1 MKSTLVLFTLLCALT
16 AHAAPISTPSVQ
28 NVRFAQ
34 DISPTDLVTP
44 PKVLSHPAALYT
56 DEARRRGI
64 EGSVVVQAQFDE
76 YGSATVLKLI
86 KGLGY
91 GLDEAALEALKG
103 WRFSPALRNGLPVT
117 AIAEI
122 EVPFRLPDLERIK
135 ELKRRLEEVRQNLQS
150 LNAGNLISFDPANG
164 NIRWL
169 EGAGDDTTGHRATVS
184 DEIGRLHDL
193 LLQAVPRQ

>member
-1 MKSTLVLFTLLCALT
+1 MKSTLVLFTLLCAVLNG
-16 AHAAPISTPSVQ
+16 HAASISTPSVQ

-34 DISPTDLVTP
+34 EISPTDLVTP
-44 PKVLSHPAALYT
+44 PKVLSHPGALYT

-64 EGSVVVQAQFDE
+64 ESNVIVQAQFDE
-76 YGSATVLKLI
+76 YCSPAVLKVI

-91 GLDEAALEALKG
+91 GLDEAALEALKR

-135 ELKRRLEEVRQNLQS
+135 ELKRRLDEIQQLRQS
-150 LNAGNLISFDPANG
+150 LLKVQETNG
-164 NIRWL
+164 R
-169 EGAGDDTTGHRATVS
+169 
-184 DEIGRLHDL
+184 
-193 LLQAVPRQ
+193 